1 MDTGADGYARHQC
14 DNRYVCPQSHR
25 PALDASSNLD
35 SRADLDTGADGY
47 AASDLHTSP
56 NLYPCPFA
64 NSHALPNGYTLSNA
78 HDADCRNTHIHA
90 NAFLRRVGD
99 RKG

>member
-1 MDTGADGYARHQC
+1 MDTEDDGNSRHQC

-47 AASDLHTSP
+47 AASDFHTSP
-56 NLYPCPFA
+56 NLYSCPFA
-64 NSHALPNGYTLSNA
+64 NSYTLPNGYTLSYAQN
-78 HDADCRNTHIHA
+78 ADCRNTHIHA
-90 NAFLRRVGD
+90 NPFLRRVGD
-99 RKG
+99 LER